1 MPHTPGHVD
10 VKNPDVNITNIPS
23 PDFLKMFGEL
33 SNKTSSNQTQTQ
45 AIDRN
50 FMDNFLLRN
59 RQGAMLP
66 ATFLDALVDRI
77 MERVQSEG
85 GPMNESLQ
93 NLMNIIGS
101 RTGKPMDAIMQGLTM
116 QSGVPGT
123 IGQPSPTGPP
133 SPPGPTSGVP
143 GTAAYQKAQRLQDPR
158 LDASMMAGM
167 RPGDTFSNSPLP
179 PQLMNPNLGSVPFG
193 QNTAMSPQEFSNF
206 ITKTQNLKE
215 QARQTYTPG
224 M

>member
-1 MPHTPGHVD
+1 MPHTPGHKDKRKSSDGTTPQEAITAILDLFRQPVPSNIFA
-10 VKNPDVNITNIPS
+10 NPEQNLNPNLPS
-23 PDFLKMFGEL
+23 P
-33 SNKTSSNQTQTQ
+33 Q

-50 FMDNFLLRN
+50 FMDNFLLRD

-101 RTGKPMDAIMQGLTM
+101 RTGNPMDAIMQGLTM

-123 IGQPSPTGPP
+123 IGQPSPTGP
-133 SPPGPTSGVP
+133 T
-143 GTAAYQKAQRLQDPR
+143 
-158 LDASMMAGM
+158 
-167 RPGDTFSNSPLP
+167 
-179 PQLMNPNLGSVPFG
+179 MNPSFDLGPPPI
-193 QNTAMSPQEFSNF
+193 MSPQQFANF
-206 ITKTQNLKE
+206 AQRSTPQRSTPVKRPVQTAQQIQP
-215 QARQTYTPG
+215 RPQTYTPG

>member
-101 RTGKPMDAIMQGLTM
+101 RTGNPMDAIMQGLTM
-116 QSGVPGT
+116 ESGVPGT
-123 IGQPSPTGPP
+123 IGQPSPTGP
-133 SPPGPTSGVP
+133 T
-143 GTAAYQKAQRLQDPR
+143 
-158 LDASMMAGM
+158 
-167 RPGDTFSNSPLP
+167 
-179 PQLMNPNLGSVPFG
+179 MNPSFDLGPPPI
-193 QNTAMSPQEFSNF
+193 MSPQQFVNF
-206 ITKTQNLKE
+206 AQRSTPQRSTPVKQPVKTAQ
-215 QARQTYTPG
+215 QIQPRPQTYTPG